1 MVLQEV
7 LILLE
12 SLRTG
17 HPVLDLLVEFLFLI
31 LDLLTLLIKAI
42 NLLVQL
48 VNSLILKCVVAVLGV
63 QLLDQSLQLLL
74 LRLHIDGVA
83 FQIVMFLL
91 LELVIKLGV
100 QLLND
105 FIELLLGL
113 RNERVLV
120 RKLFNV
126 LLSKFQTVTVKDTNL
141 ASFHKS
147 NA

>member
-91 LELVIKLGV
+91 LELVIKLGI

-126 LLSKFQTVTVKDTNL
+126 LLSKFQIVTVKDTNL

>member
-105 FIELLLGL
+105 LIKLLLGL
-113 RNERVLV
+113 RNKRVLV